1 MRVKDA
7 VNNYAKTKGV
17 NWVYPRQNRTDVT
30 QLEAIQFSEPKIR
43 AEGITHQY
51 VHVSGG
57 AANVQSC
64 EEDFLKARQ
73 QLLAELG
80 LE

>member
-1 MRVKDA
+1 MQRFSPELPA
-7 VNNYAKTKGV
+7 AAG
-17 NWVYPRQNRTDVT
+17 
-30 QLEAIQFSEPKIR
+30 EQFSEPKIR

-57 AANVQSC
+57 AANMQSC